1 MDFECKEMVTKVLP
15 TFRSLLAK
23 TLVNKHG
30 YTQTQ
35 AASKIGVTQA
45 AISNYLNSKRATKS
59 HKILDIKYALLESIA
74 FETAEKIANNEIK
87 PDEIT
92 IYFCKFCNS
101 FKESSEIK

>member
-1 MDFECKEMVTKVLP
+1 MDFQCKEIVARVIP

-23 TLVNKHG
+23 ALIDKYG

-45 AISNYLNSKRATKS
+45 AISHYLNSKRAKKGRKTLG
-59 HKILDIKYALLESIA
+59 IDYALLESIA
-74 FETAEKIANNEIK
+74 RETAEKIVADEIK

-101 FKESSEIK
+101 FKESSAIK

>member
-1 MDFECKEMVTKVLP
+1 MDFQCSEIVNKVLP

-23 TLVNKHG
+23 TLINKHG
-30 YTQTQ
+30 YTQIQ

-45 AISNYLNSKRATKS
+45 AISNYLNSKRAKKRHNTLG
-59 HKILDIKYALLESIA
+59 INYALVESIA
-74 FETAEKIANNEIK
+74 NETAEKIVTNEIK

-101 FKESSEIK
+101 FKDNSKSK